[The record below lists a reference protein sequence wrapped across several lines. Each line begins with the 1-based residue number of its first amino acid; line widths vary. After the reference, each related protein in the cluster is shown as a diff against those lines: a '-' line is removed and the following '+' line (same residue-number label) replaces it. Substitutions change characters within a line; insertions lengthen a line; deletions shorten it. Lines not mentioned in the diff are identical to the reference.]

1 MGRQGETD
9 KGTSGGMPGTEMR
22 GVAAEDCSE
31 REARRL
37 RFTNIQRYTDTE
49 IHGSR
54 DTRIQGYTDT
64 DIYGYRDTEIEDK
77 DLQDKDLQGT
87 GRGRTGDGVAELK
100 REERKWRLF
109 RSLDS
114 VVFGM

>member
-49 IHGSR
+49 IHGCR
-54 DTRIQGYTDT
+54 DTRIHRYIRIQRYRDEGEGFQGNGYTVEGPHRKKDFW
-64 DIYGYRDTEIEDK
+64 DKKDFTEK
-77 DLQDKDLQGT
+77 RLT
-87 GRGRTGDGVAELK
+87 G
-100 REERKWRLF
+100 
-109 RSLDS
+109 
-114 VVFGM
+114 